1 MTTPWLTF
9 IGIGEDGRE
18 GLSPLA
24 QRLIDQAP
32 FIMGGVRHLSL
43 IGPVKGEAKSW
54 PHPFEDGIKEILA
67 RRGKDTLVIASG
79 DPFLYGVGATLSH
92 HIPAGEIFV
101 VPSPSAFSLMAAR
114 LGWALQDCTQ
124 LTLHGRPLEKIVPH
138 LHPHARLLALSWDG
152 ATPHRLASLLVERGM
167 DESVIHI
174 GEALGGPRAKL
185 SLMTAKELHQ
195 SRQEFDP
202 LNTIGVEIV
211 AGRHARIIPL
221 ATGLEDSWFE
231 HDNQITKREI
241 RAITLS
247 SLKPHQGA
255 LLWDIGAGS
264 GSVSI
269 EWMLCHPSNR
279 AIAIEVRPD
288 RAARLTRNALAF
300 GLTELMVI
308 EDEAPDALK
317 DLPQPDAIFIGGG
330 GTDPRVIDHALAALK
345 PGGHLVVNAVTIETQ
360 ADLMQRHVAHGGT
373 LIKIDIARAD
383 PVGPFHGWRA
393 SMPVIQWTF
402 VKEYA
407 S

>member
-24 QRLIDQAP
+24 QRLIDQAS

-54 PHPFEDGIKEILA
+54 PHPFEDGIKEIIA
-67 RRGKDTLVIASG
+67 RRGQETVVIASG

-92 HIPAGEIFV
+92 HIEAEEMLVIPA
-101 VPSPSAFSLMAAR
+101 PSAFSLMASR
-114 LGWALQDCTQ
+114 VGWALQECAQ
-124 LTLHGRPLEKIVPH
+124 LTLHGRPLEKIIPH
-138 LHPHARLLALSWDG
+138 LQPHARLLALSWDG
-152 ATPHRLASLLVERGM
+152 ETPNKLAALLVERGM
-167 DESVIHI
+167 GESVLHI
-174 GEALGGPRAKL
+174 GEALGGPREKRHRLIAQD
-185 SLMTAKELHQ
+185 LHTTPKQ
-195 SRQEFDP
+195 FDP
-202 LNTIGVEIV
+202 LNTIGLEIV
-211 AGRHARIIPL
+211 AGRNARIIPL
-221 ATGLEDSWFE
+221 ASGLDESWFE

-247 SLKPHQGA
+247 SLQPHQGA

-269 EWMLCHPSNR
+269 EWMLCHPANR

-288 RAARLTRNALAF
+288 RAQRITRNALSF
-300 GLTELMVI
+300 GLPELLVI

-330 GTDPRVIDHALAALK
+330 GTDPRVIDTALAALK
-345 PGGHLVVNAVTIETQ
+345 TGGRLVVNAVTIETQ
-360 ADLMQRHVAHGGT
+360 ADVMKRHVEQGGT

-402 VKEYA
+402 VKDHV

>member
-24 QRLIDQAP
+24 QRLIDQAS

-92 HIPAGEIFV
+92 HIPACEIFV

-114 LGWALQDCTQ
+114 LGWALQECAQ
-124 LTLHGRPLEKIVPH
+124 LTLHGRPLEKIIPH

-152 ATPHRLASLLVERGM
+152 TTPHRLASLLVERGM

-174 GEALGGPRAKL
+174 GEALGGPREKL
-185 SLMTAKELHQ
+185 SLTTAKELHQ

-288 RAARLTRNALAF
+288 RAARITRNALAF

-330 GTDPRVIDHALAALK
+330 GTDPRVIDQALAALK

>member
-32 FIMGGVRHLSL
+32 FVMGGVRHLSL
-43 IGPVKGEAKSW
+43 IGPIKGETKSW
-54 PHPFEDGIKEILA
+54 PHPFEAGIKEILA
-67 RRGKDTLVIASG
+67 RRGQDTLIIASG

-92 HIPAGEIFV
+92 HIPASEMIV
-101 VPSPSAFSLMAAR
+101 VPAPSAFSLMASR
-114 LGWALQDCTQ
+114 LGWALQDCAQ
-124 LTLHGRPLEKIVPH
+124 LTLHGRPLEKIIPH

-152 ATPHRLASLLVERGM
+152 STPHKLAQLLVERGM
-167 DESVIHI
+167 GESVLHI
-174 GEALGGPRAKL
+174 GEALGGPRETLSHIIAKDLHL
-185 SLMTAKELHQ
+185 SPK
-195 SRQEFDP
+195 EFDP

-211 AGRHARIIPL
+211 AGRETRIMPL
-221 ATGLEDSWFE
+221 ASGLEDSWFE

-264 GSVSI
+264 GSISI
-269 EWMLCHPSNR
+269 EWMLCHKANR

-288 RAARLTRNALAF
+288 RAARITRNALAF

-308 EDEAPDALK
+308 EDEAPDALQN
-317 DLPQPDAIFIGGG
+317 LPQPDAIFIGGG
-330 GTDPRVIDHALAALK
+330 GTDPRVIDQALAALK

-360 ADLMQRHVAHGGT
+360 ADLMQRHVANGGN

-383 PVGPFHGWRA
+383 PVGPYHGWRA

-402 VKEYA
+402 VKEH
-407 S
+407 SS